1 MSPDELIA
9 SVFFPESVTIWH
21 IIAVIFLLILI
32 AAAIAFVLTFFLNVR
47 IRLQARSADKS
58 ALSGTVSLLITF
70 FSKTILSEEI
80 PLTDEKGEASDSLY
94 PEKADGTDLPQT
106 GLSDGTEEFDSDA
119 FIKKYILKEDT
130 AQATENEE
138 NESFSGSEDVS
149 GSSAETKEDISG
161 SDAETKEEDSGRVVS
176 ETSPTRET
184 SAPSETGKTLP
195 EDLPDISDAGAGT
208 DETSGTGSETDQA
221 SEADNISGT
230 DQAAGTGDAS
240 GTGESGGSL
249 TEADDDDSDE
259 GMFGFFV
266 DDYEAFILD
275 TVDAVQEICPP
286 VIRLTMSLLR
296 NVTFEKVSL
305 TADFGAEDPYS
316 TSLIYGFSHV
326 AKGSVLAFFD
336 DQAENGSTGKIRKN
350 ASVLFRE
357 ISGNVVMIPHFEG
370 SCRAA
375 DGLLIFSVKPCTLY
389 IPSLRFIVS
398 RNVRRF
404 FTGYVYKYFVRHPA
418 YGKKNGRAK
427 RSPSG
432 IPEASSGEKDV

>member
-47 IRLQARSADKS
+47 ICIQARSADKG
-58 ALSGTVSLLITF
+58 ALSGTVGLLITF

-80 PLTDEKGEASDSLY
+80 PLTNEKGEASESLY
-94 PEKADGTDLPQT
+94 PEKADRTDLPET

-119 FIKKYILKEDT
+119 FIRKYILKEDT
-130 AQATENEE
+130 DQVTED
-138 NESFSGSEDVS
+138 ESFSGSEEVS
-149 GSSAETKEDISG
+149 GSGPEA
-161 SDAETKEEDSGRVVS
+161 KEEDPGRIVS
-176 ETSPTRET
+176 ETSPAHET
-184 SAPSETGKTLP
+184 SVPSETGKAPLK
-195 EDLPDISDAGAGT
+195 DHPDMPDAGAGT
-208 DETSGTGSETDQA
+208 DQASGTGPETDQA
-221 SEADNISGT
+221 SGTGPETDQASGTDDSSGT
-230 DQAAGTGDAS
+230 DQTSGTGDAS
-240 GTGESGGSL
+240 GNDESGGSL
-249 TEADDDDSDE
+249 AEADNDDSDE

-266 DDYEAFILD
+266 DDYEAFLLD

-305 TADFGAEDPYS
+305 TVDFGAEDPYS
-316 TSLIYGFSHV
+316 TSLIYGFSHI

-357 ISGNVVMIPHFEG
+357 ISGNVIMIPHFEG

-375 DGLLIFSVKPCTLY
+375 DGLLIFSVRPYTLY

-418 YGKKNGRAK
+418 SMKKSSRAK
-427 RSPSG
+427 NSHSG
-432 IPEASSGEKDV
+432 IPDAPSVRTDA